1 MAYYDNCLYG
11 MREILDIRRL
21 DMSPLDAGR
30 DTASVRPG
38 EELNATALAG
48 YLMER
53 LGGTSPIV
61 EVEQFPNGHSNLV
74 YLIRA
79 GAKEFVLRRP
89 PLGSVPPKA
98 HDMAREYRVLDS
110 VHPHFPE
117 APRVLLLCEDRAVI
131 GSAFFLMERRRG
143 IVIRD
148 VAPPELCAIPEHPR
162 MVSEAFIDCMVRL
175 HAIDVSR
182 KELRT
187 LGKPEGFLERQV
199 HGWAGRWKQAKTE
212 ELPEMNRVIR
222 WLADRL
228 HISALTTDFTLV
240 HNDYKLDNVM
250 MHPAG
255 DRVEAVLDWEMTTLG
270 DPLAD
275 LGLTMCYWAWM
286 GMIEAENAQGN
297 PPEDGHA
304 VTPVITSQPGWY
316 TRNQFLERY
325 ARQTGRDVSRVGYYE
340 VLGVFKLA
348 VILQQIFYR
357 FHLGQTQDARFR
369 NFDRRVGALA
379 RLAASL
385 MERKNS

>member
-1 MAYYDNCLYG
+1 M
-11 MREILDIRRL
+11 LDTL
-21 DMSPLDAGR
+21 VHKR
-30 DTASVRPG
+30 DTAHVRPG
-38 EELNATALAG
+38 EELDAAALAG
-48 YLMER
+48 YLRER
-53 LGGTSPIV
+53 LGGANPVV

-79 GAKEFVLRRP
+79 GEEEFVLRRP
-89 PLGSVPPKA
+89 PLGPVAPKA
-98 HDMAREYRVLDS
+98 HDMAREYRVLAA
-110 VHPHFPE
+110 VHPYFQE
-117 APRVLLLCEDRAVI
+117 APRVYLLCEDPGVI

-143 IVIRD
+143 LVIRD
-148 VAPPELCAIPEHPR
+148 AAPPELRAIPDHPR
-162 MVSEAFIDCMVRL
+162 LVSEAFVDCLVRL

-182 KELRT
+182 EELRA

-199 HGWAGRWKQAKTE
+199 RGWAERWKHASTE
-212 ELPEMNRVIR
+212 ELPEMDRTIR
-222 WLADRL
+222 WLADRMPA
-228 HISALTTDFTLV
+228 SANSPDATLV

-250 MHPAG
+250 MRPSA

-286 GMIEAENAQGN
+286 SSLKQ
-297 PPEDGHA
+297 EDPNSA
-304 VTPVITSQPGWY
+304 TPLITSEAGWY
-316 TRNQFLERY
+316 TRDQFLERY
-325 ARQTGRDVSRVGYYE
+325 ARQAGRDVSRVGWYE

-369 NFDRRVGALA
+369 NFDRRVRALS

-385 MERKNS
+385 TERTVS